1 MVKPLLNQE
10 YEKIKIFKEFDLIR
24 IRVPLDGS
32 CFFHSILKAYFK
44 PYIVGKI
51 DGEAF
56 NRKEFIKNLRKD
68 LAKKLGSRVDPRDK
82 KSKTHYQTLSN
93 GELENISKD
102 IPKYSLKNMQKELNS
117 SSPVSNIYNEFISN
131 ELDIDLYILD
141 AEKKD
146 VYMTGTDEDL
156 LYKNRK
162 SVVILY
168 MPGHYELVGLM
179 NSDQEVETL
188 FSPNSKLIQ
197 KIRERMNELVKE

>member
-1 MVKPLLNQE
+1 MVKALINQE
-10 YEKIKIFKEFDLIR
+10 FEKIKIFEGFDLIR
-24 IRVPLDGS
+24 IRVPMDGN

-51 DGEAF
+51 DGETF

-68 LAKKLGSRVDPRDK
+68 LAKKLGSRVEPRNK
-82 KSKTHYQTLSN
+82 NSKTYYQTLSK

-102 IPKYSLKNMQKELNS
+102 IPAYSLKNMQKELNS
-117 SSPVSNIYNEFISN
+117 SSAVSNIYNEFISN
-131 ELDIDLYILD
+131 ELDIDIYILD

-146 VYMTGTDEDL
+146 VYMTGTDEEL

-179 NSDQEVETL
+179 NSNDEVETL
-188 FSPNSKLIQ
+188 FSSNSELIQ
-197 KIRERMNELVKE
+197 KIRQRMKELVKS